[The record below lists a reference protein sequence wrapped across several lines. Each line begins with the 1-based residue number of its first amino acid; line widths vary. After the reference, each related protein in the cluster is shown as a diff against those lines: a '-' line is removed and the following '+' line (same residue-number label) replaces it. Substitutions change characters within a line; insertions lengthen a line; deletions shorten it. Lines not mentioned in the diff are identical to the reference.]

1 MDTGLRGRTV
11 LITGASRNMGRY
23 GALAFAAEGAN
34 LAICTSQRMKELQE
48 VATEA
53 RTRGVRVVEERCD
66 VTDAAAV
73 AGFVQATLVEF
84 GRIDVVVNVAGY
96 RAEAPFLEET
106 DEVWERNIA
115 VNLSGPRN
123 VCRAVIPHMKE
134 RRWGR
139 IINVAGIAPYIGMGS
154 AKAMVKLGIV
164 GFTRGI
170 AREFAESGITAN
182 TIGPGYI
189 GREERASGESEK
201 PLTDATPM
209 RRKGT
214 PSEAV
219 SLMVYLASE
228 GAGFVTG
235 QSYLMNGGTY
245 FQ

>member
-23 GALAFAAEGAN
+23 GALTFASEGAN
-34 LAICTSQRMKELQE
+34 LALCTSQRMKELEE
-48 VATEA
+48 VAAEA
-53 RTRGVRVVEERCD
+53 GKKDVRVIAQRCD
-66 VTDAAAV
+66 VTDAVAV
-73 AGFVQATLVEF
+73 AGFVQATISEF

-96 RAEAPFLEET
+96 RAEAPFLEES

-123 VCRAVIPHMKE
+123 ICRAVIPHMKE

-139 IINVAGIAPYIGMGS
+139 IVNVAGIAPYIGMGS

-164 GFTRGI
+164 GFTRGL
-170 AREFAESGITAN
+170 AREFAEFGITAN

-189 GREERASGESEK
+189 GREERAVNESDK
-201 PLTDATPM
+201 PLTDAPPM
-209 RRKGT
+209 GRKGT